1 MSARKTTKSAKK
13 HSARGPSSIVWFEVP
28 ADRPERAKTFY
39 SKLFGWK
46 IKKFPGM
53 EDYWHIDTGGP
64 DATPDGGMYPRK
76 TPQQAITNYVAV
88 PSVDVAAA
96 KVTQLGGKIC
106 MAKTPVP
113 GMGFFA
119 ICQDTEDNTFAI
131 WERNGGAK

>member
-1 MSARKTTKSAKK
+1 MSARKTTKSARK
-13 HSARGPSSIVWFEVP
+13 HNSRGPSSIVWFEVP

-53 EDYWHIDTGGP
+53 GDYWHIDTGGP

-88 PSVDVAAA
+88 PSVDAASA
-96 KVTQLGGKIC
+96 KVTKLGGKIC

-131 WERNGGAK
+131 WERSGGAK